1 MPSSDRIATLCIA
14 SAVMCLP
21 PLRPPLLAVLVHHAR
36 ATNAGDDPASLL
48 RHAYL
53 LRASIGADRE
63 AEWLALVAALE
74 AQAKAD

>member
-1 MPSSDRIATLCIA
+1 
-14 SAVMCLP
+14 MCLP

-63 AEWLALVAALE
+63 AEWLAPALE